1 MPSFNSQ
8 QLLQELDQ
16 TVRQGIVRAEQFKK
30 SSKDKLQAPPL
41 QGTWTVAQHLFH
53 LNFYASFYTEAIEA
67 CLNQAK
73 SQPKATFRSGWLG
86 NYFTQ
91 VIGPA
96 EENMP
101 LKTTMKSPENASPP
115 ADTALDVYAELEAY
129 LGFQH
134 RLLYLLQ
141 RAQQVD
147 LGAHRVPISISRLIR
162 LKLGDTFRFVIA
174 HQERHLQHLERAGY
188 LPSAIAAEK

>member
-8 QLLQELDQ
+8 ELIQELDH
-16 TVRQGIVRAEQFKK
+16 TVRQGITRIEQLKQR
-30 SSKDKLQAPPL
+30 SLDALQAAPL
-41 QGTWTVAQHLFH
+41 QGKWTAAQHLFH
-53 LNFYASFYTEAIEA
+53 VNFYASFYTEAMEA
-67 CLNQAK
+67 CLDQAK

-91 VIGPA
+91 IIGPA
-96 EENMP
+96 EVDMP
-101 LKTTMKSPENASPP
+101 LKTKMKSPDNALPP
-115 ADTALDVYAELEAY
+115 ADSGLDVYAELEAY

-147 LGAHRVPISISRLIR
+147 LGGHRVPISISRFIR
-162 LKLGDTFRFVIA
+162 LKLGDTFRFVVA

-188 LPSAIAAEK
+188 LPSAITAEK

>member
-8 QLLQELDQ
+8 ELIQELDH
-16 TVRQGIVRAEQFKK
+16 TVRQGITRIEELKQRSLDA
-30 SSKDKLQAPPL
+30 LQAEPQ
-41 QGTWTVAQHLFH
+41 QGKWTAAQHLFH
-53 LNFYASFYTEAIEA
+53 LNFYASFYTEAMEA
-67 CLNQAK
+67 CLDQAK
-73 SQPKATFRSGWLG
+73 SQPKETFRSGWLG

-91 VIGPA
+91 IIGPA
-96 EENMP
+96 EVDMP
-101 LKTTMKSPENASPP
+101 LKTKMKSPDNALPP
-115 ADTALDVYAELEAY
+115 AGSELDVYAELEAY

-147 LGAHRVPISISRLIR
+147 LGAHRVPISISRFIR
-162 LKLGDTFRFVIA
+162 LKLGDTFRFVVA

-188 LPSAIAAEK
+188 LASAITAEK

>member
-8 QLLQELDQ
+8 ELIQELDH
-16 TVRQGIVRAEQFKK
+16 TVRQGITQIEELKQRSLDA
-30 SSKDKLQAPPL
+30 LQADPQ
-41 QGTWTVAQHLFH
+41 QGKWTAAQHLFH
-53 LNFYASFYTEAIEA
+53 LNFYASFYTEAMEA
-67 CLNQAK
+67 SLDQAK
-73 SQPKATFRSGWLG
+73 SKPKETFRSGWLG

-91 VIGPA
+91 IIGPA
-96 EENMP
+96 EVDMP
-101 LKTTMKSPENASPP
+101 LKTKMKSPDNAKPP
-115 ADTALDVYAELEAY
+115 AGSELDVYAQLEAY

-147 LGAHRVPISISRLIR
+147 LGGHRVSISISRFIR
-162 LKLGDTFRFVIA
+162 LKLGDTFRFVVA

-188 LPSAIAAEK
+188 LASAITAEK

>member
-8 QLLQELDQ
+8 ELLQELDQ
-16 TVRQGIVRAEQFKK
+16 SVRQGISRVEHLKESPLASLE
-30 SSKDKLQAPPL
+30 ATPL
-41 QGTWTVAQHLFH
+41 QGSWTTGQHLFH

-67 CLNQAK
+67 CLDQAK
-73 SQPKATFRSGWLG
+73 SPARPNFKSGWLG

-91 VIGPA
+91 IIGPA
-96 EENMP
+96 EGDTE
-101 LKTTMKSPENASPP
+101 LKTKMKSPDNAVPP
-115 ADTALDVYAELEAY
+115 ISDTLDVFAELEAY

-147 LGAHRVPISISRLIR
+147 LGAHRVPISISRFIR

-174 HQERHLQHLERAGY
+174 HQERHLQQLERAGY
-188 LPSAIAAEK
+188 LPAAVAAEK